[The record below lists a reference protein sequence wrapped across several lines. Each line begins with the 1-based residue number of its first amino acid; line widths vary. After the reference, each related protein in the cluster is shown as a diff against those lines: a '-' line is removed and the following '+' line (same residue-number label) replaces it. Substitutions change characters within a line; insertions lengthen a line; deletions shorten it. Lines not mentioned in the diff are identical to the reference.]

1 MGASFR
7 LSEPAFPIVVSGP
20 SGVGKT
26 VLCRRLIEAHPR
38 LARSISATTRP
49 MRGGETDGTS
59 YLFWTEDR
67 FRSER
72 ERGAL
77 AEWALVHGHHYGTP
91 RSWLD
96 AKLAAGVS
104 PVLNIDVQGAAQ
116 MRGAYPASLLVFI
129 LPPSMEELEKR
140 LRGRETDAEE
150 EIRRRLQTAVTE
162 IARLPEYDHVVVNDR
177 LETAVAELVAVVRG
191 ERARVTRRVG
201 SSWRFPD
208 AGEERP

>member
-26 VLCRRLIEAHPR
+26 VLCRRLIDALPR

-49 MRGGETDGTS
+49 IRPGETDGES
-59 YLFWTEDR
+59 YIFWSEAR
-67 FRSER
+67 FRE
-72 ERGAL
+72 EQAGDGL

-96 AKLAAGVS
+96 ARLAAGVS

-116 MRGAYPASLLVFI
+116 MRRVYPSSLLVFI
-129 LPPSMEELEKR
+129 LPPSMKELEKR
-140 LRGRETDAEE
+140 LRGRETDAHD
-150 EIRRRLQTAVTE
+150 EIRRRLETAKVE
-162 IARLPEYDHVVVNDR
+162 IGRLPEYDHVVVNDR
-177 LETAVAELVAVVRG
+177 LEAAVDDLVAVVRG
-191 ERARVTRRVG
+191 ERARVSRRLPAG
-201 SSWRFPD
+201 WRFPE
-208 AGEERP
+208 AGEVNP